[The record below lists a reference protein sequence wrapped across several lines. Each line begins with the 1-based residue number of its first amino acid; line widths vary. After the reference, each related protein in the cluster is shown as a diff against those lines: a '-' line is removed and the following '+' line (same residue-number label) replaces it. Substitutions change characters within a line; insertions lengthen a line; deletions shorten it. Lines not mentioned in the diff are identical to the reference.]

1 MTRIYKIS
9 LIFILLIALVCPTH
23 SSAKLFSKK
32 NKQEEVDIHGL
43 SIEENIAT
51 PELGK
56 QANTIVKFQDV
67 QAKAIEKLVGKDTPY
82 IVQKIRNGEVLMI
95 TIPAHSLF
103 SSNDTVLT
111 EKGKNT
117 LVPLCKYLNTP
128 GLYKMVLVMHS
139 DNTGNEIYTQKLT
152 EGRVNSVYEWIIET
166 DNSKSDV
173 VVPYALG
180 SDDPIVDNNS
190 ITNRAKNRRLV
201 IYLIP
206 DKAMINQAKRGKI
219 TL

>member
-9 LIFILLIALVCPTH
+9 LIFILLIALVCPTYSH
-23 SSAKLFSKK
+23 AKLFSKK
-32 NKQEEVDIHGL
+32 NKQEEVDIHEL
-43 SIEENIAT
+43 SIEENIKT

-56 QANTIVKFQDV
+56 QANTIVKFQDE
-67 QAKAIEKLVGKDTPY
+67 QAKAIEKTTPY

-95 TIPAHSLF
+95 TIPAHTLF
-103 SSNDTVLT
+103 SANDTVLT

-117 LVPLCKYLNTP
+117 LIPLCKYLDTP

-206 DKAMINQAKRGKI
+206 DKAMINQAKKGKI